1 MQNSIRPKGGVA
13 KFKAD
18 PVMQEV
24 LAEAIKKHGASM
36 TALFP
41 PVFPWKSDSI
51 DDSPTPSKIPGHD
64 DDEVHGHD
72 DDDDDDNNETK
83 EE

>member
-1 MQNSIRPKGGVA
+1 M
-13 KFKAD
+13 
-18 PVMQEV
+18 MQEV

-36 TALFP
+36 TAFFP
-41 PVFPWKSDSI
+41 PGFPWKSDSI
-51 DDSPTPSKIPGHD
+51 DDSPTPSKIPGHA

-72 DDDDDDNNETK
+72 DEVHGHDDEVHGHEDDDDDNNETK